1 MTHDDPTDLALLA
14 PMDEIP
20 QALAPDSPYEA
31 LAPVHRA
38 DPTDMPGAVALG
50 EVPEDIIAAGPVI
63 PLPLRTVSGRYR
75 GSSAGFQVELR
86 VDVDGRHPLAKLSG
100 DFFSVSGAT
109 VTYFGSFIVD
119 TPAVSTTPTTITARG
134 SGRFTFA
141 AGAPVVQ
148 VTIPRR
154 QILQPAAPA
163 TLRFFTA
170 GGAPGATYICAFESA
185 YFRTVQLE
193 TDRVSDVVT
202 PVFAGYNTG
211 SLPSGGAGRALSVVS
226 ASG

>member
-1 MTHDDPTDLALLA
+1 
-14 PMDEIP
+14 
-20 QALAPDSPYEA
+20 
-31 LAPVHRA
+31 
-38 DPTDMPGAVALG
+38 
-50 EVPEDIIAAGPVI
+50 
-63 PLPLRTVSGRYR
+63 
-75 GSSAGFQVELR
+75 
-86 VDVDGRHPLAKLSG
+86 LSG

-119 TPAVSTTPTTITARG
+119 TPAVTTTPTTITARG

-154 QILQPAAPA
+154 PILQPAAPA
-163 TLRFFTA
+163 TLRFFTT
-170 GGAPGATYICAFESA
+170 GGSPGATYICAFESA